1 MSFPESLAH
10 QGNDFE
16 TVQSSSSICHLL
28 CAAAAFGVVKEALK
42 GEVQPNPIFKG
53 NYWEAWI
60 YKIVCFLYLGVLIR
74 QKARNR
80 ALVSQLPAL
89 IGLAHIN
96 TGSSTW

>member
-60 YKIVCFLYLGVLIR
+60 VDIQNRCFLYCTFSR
-74 QKARNR
+74 KN
-80 ALVSQLPAL
+80 
-89 IGLAHIN
+89 
-96 TGSSTW
+96 